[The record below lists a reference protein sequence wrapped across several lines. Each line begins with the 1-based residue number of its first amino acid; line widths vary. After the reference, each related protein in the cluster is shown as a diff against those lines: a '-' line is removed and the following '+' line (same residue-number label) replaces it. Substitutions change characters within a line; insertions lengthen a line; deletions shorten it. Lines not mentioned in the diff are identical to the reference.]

1 MQEKQ
6 AVLSELE
13 NAVKNFDREAAVE
26 AAKKALKIGM
36 DPIEAIE
43 KGLTKGLRE
52 VGDLFGKGELFIT
65 HLIAAAEAMSSAI
78 KVLEPEILARKAKRK
93 VLGRVVIGTVAG
105 DIHDIGKNLVSCL
118 LTAAG
123 FEVHDVG
130 KDTPAEKFI
139 EKAKEVEANVIGAS
153 ALMTVTTPAQEELAD
168 AIARA
173 GLKARLVYIIGGAA
187 VTPQWAEEIG
197 AAYAPDANSAVK
209 VIKSLMEVRK

>member
-6 AVLSELE
+6 AVLCELE
-13 NAVKNFDREAAVE
+13 KAVKNFDREAAVE
-26 AAKKALKIGM
+26 AAEKALKIGV
-36 DPIEAIE
+36 DPVEAIE

-65 HLIAAAEAMSSAI
+65 HLIAAAEGMSSAV

-105 DIHDIGKNLVSCL
+105 DIHDIGKKLVSCL

-130 KDTPAEKFI
+130 KDVPASKFI
-139 EKAKEVEANVIGAS
+139 QKAKEVEANVIGAR
-153 ALMTVTTPAQEELAD
+153 AQTMSFVASKLCA
-168 AIARA
+168 
-173 GLKARLVYIIGGAA
+173 
-187 VTPQWAEEIG
+187 
-197 AAYAPDANSAVK
+197 
-209 VIKSLMEVRK
+209 